1 MVKDKQ
7 FYRQILALSLP
18 AAFQS
23 ALSLLVVM
31 ADNVMV
37 TRTGAYALSAVAQS
51 NAITTFVTAG
61 LNGLA
66 TGAVVLISQYWGKR
80 DMKRIK
86 TICSVA
92 AAACLLFAVL
102 CIIAVRLFPRPLHR
116 LVINA
121 GETQVIN
128 LAMQYLPIV
137 AFSYLPYALTAAM
150 VGMLKGVEVVRV
162 TLYAA
167 LLSLISNVIF
177 NYILIFGHLGL
188 PAMGVTGAA
197 IATVLARIV
206 ECAVVWIYLFRVQ
219 HVLPLRRRELLRS
232 QGWAWRDYARY
243 GLPVGAGD
251 AQWALVCLLK
261 SVILGQMGKLLIDAA
276 SVTDMMMNL
285 GTMFTFALAGGA
297 CVMVGKAVGTRDY
310 QRAREYSNTIQVM
323 FLCIGAFMAGL
334 VFLLRAP
341 FVSLYSLDAETA
353 ALARRMIAIC
363 AFTLLGT
370 TYHASCFLGIN
381 RGAGDS
387 RFVMT
392 VDLICG
398 WLVVLPLSYLAAFVL
413 GWPPAAVYF
422 CTRIDQCYKW
432 IIAFFR
438 LRGNKWIKNVTRE
451 DAVEAQS

>member
-102 CIIAVRLFPRPLHR
+102 CIIAVRLFPRPLLR

-297 CVMVGKAVGTRDY
+297 GLSARTGVFQYHSGDVPVHRRIHGGAGVPAARAVCVALQPGYRNRRPGAPHDRHLRFHAAWHYLSCLVLPGHQPRRGRQPLCHDGGSHLRLAGGAAAVLSGSVR
-310 QRAREYSNTIQVM
+310 
-323 FLCIGAFMAGL
+323 AGL
-334 VFLLRAP
+334 AARSGVFL
-341 FVSLYSLDAETA
+341 
-353 ALARRMIAIC
+353 
-363 AFTLLGT
+363 
-370 TYHASCFLGIN
+370 HAHRSMLQVDHRFL
-381 RGAGDS
+381 
-387 RFVMT
+387 
-392 VDLICG
+392 
-398 WLVVLPLSYLAAFVL
+398 
-413 GWPPAAVYF
+413 PPA
-422 CTRIDQCYKW
+422 RQ
-432 IIAFFR
+432 
-438 LRGNKWIKNVTRE
+438 
-451 DAVEAQS
+451 